1 MDDIRIN
8 QRPLQASTERQ
19 MKFSMRDLPML
30 KQGTTYDPL
39 ATAENLW
46 ASVKVYAS
54 GGENALHSHSEEDHL
69 FVIMQGKAT
78 FFFGDGS
85 STVAR
90 QFEGVMIP
98 KNVQYRFEADT
109 AENLVLLRVG
119 GGAREG
125 HSGID
130 KLSAHGTPLDVN
142 KAMTYATGE
151 EKIGNESKN
160 GESGKARIY
169 APGEFFAPG

>member
-1 MDDIRIN
+1 MDDVKIN

-54 GGENALHSHSEEDHL
+54 GGENALHSHSTEDHL

-98 KNVQYRFEADT
+98 RNVQYRFEADT

-119 GGAREG
+119 GGVREVRG
-125 HSGID
+125 VE

-142 KAMTYATGE
+142 AAMTYADGAIKLGDE
-151 EKIGNESKN
+151 ARN
-160 GESGKARIY
+160 GETGKQRIY
-169 APGEFFAPG
+169 AQGEFFAPG